1 LFQAILAGA
10 DRAMDDGWR
19 DGFWEEVGQRLWL
32 SLAWWVQLPAYFVTV
47 LISAR
52 RVRTTAGRWGTALLA
67 TGVYLVVG
75 MVAIGLVAGPDGA
88 TALTWM
94 LWFSVLVTFDAEF
107 ALIAA
112 AVALLVARYDKRARY
127 R

>member
-1 LFQAILAGA
+1 
-10 DRAMDDGWR
+10 
-19 DGFWEEVGQRLWL
+19 
-32 SLAWWVQLPAYFVTV
+32 
-47 LISAR
+47 
-52 RVRTTAGRWGTALLA
+52 
-67 TGVYLVVG
+67 
-75 MVAIGLVAGPDGA
+75 
-88 TALTWM
+88 M